1 MSTVRENLLDLH
13 NNRRRALGRTALV
26 LNSTLNQGADRYAE
40 IMAAQ
45 NWFSHTR
52 PSGLSWSQ
60 WWDQY
65 YPESLD
71 YPAES
76 IAENLARGQETST
89 EVFNAWMA
97 STSHRANIEK
107 AAFRKVGFGLQ
118 RSSNG
123 TPYWVAHF
131 CS

>member
-1 MSTVRENLLDLH
+1 MSTVRDNLLALH
-13 NNRRRALGRTALV
+13 NNRRAAIGVPLLSHNA
-26 LNSTLNQGADRYAE
+26 TLDAGADRYAE

-52 PSGLSWSQ
+52 PSGLTWDQ

-71 YPAES
+71 YPACS
-76 IAENLARGQETST
+76 IGENIARGYATST
-89 EVFNAWMA
+89 TVFSAWMA
-97 STSHRANIEK
+97 SAQHRANIEK
-107 AAFRKVGFGLQ
+107 RAFRKVGFGLQ
-118 RSSNG
+118 ASSNG
-123 TPYWVAHF
+123 TNYWVAHF